1 MTVKSRMHRCDHT
14 CIMTLSVVSI
24 RLVFILNLLL
34 HVCLDLPTINGLLD
48 FQNITIF
55 LIKSISFVTSHNG
68 ITLKLQPTIRQYKQ
82 SDFNKQSDSH
92 AGNYSGFGVYFLNR
106 FSL

>member
-1 MTVKSRMHRCDHT
+1 M
-14 CIMTLSVVSI
+14 
-24 RLVFILNLLL
+24 
-34 HVCLDLPTINGLLD
+34 
-48 FQNITIF
+48 
-55 LIKSISFVTSHNG
+55 TSHNG
-68 ITLKLQPTIRQYKQ
+68 ITLKLQPTIRQYNKQ